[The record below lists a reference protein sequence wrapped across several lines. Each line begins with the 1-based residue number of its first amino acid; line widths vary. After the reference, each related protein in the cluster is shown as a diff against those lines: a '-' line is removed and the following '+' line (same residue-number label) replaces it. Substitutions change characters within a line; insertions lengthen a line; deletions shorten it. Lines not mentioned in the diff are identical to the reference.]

1 MARNDVEDW
10 FWRVG
15 TELQRLSE
23 ELHRTR
29 PSMASA
35 RFWEPRIDLIEE
47 EHRFLLKAEIA
58 GVKGEDIQVLYI
70 PERHC
75 IQLRGLRLEEDLSE
89 KGKTGIHQ
97 LEIFYGE
104 FQREVP
110 LPESAVDATGMR
122 AQYRNGFL
130 IVMVPKMDRIVVS
143 KRVTVRKG

>member
-1 MARNDVEDW
+1 MARNDMEDW

-23 ELHRTR
+23 ELHRSR
-29 PSMASA
+29 PAMASA
-35 RFWEPRIDLIEE
+35 HFWEPRIDLVEE

-58 GVKGEDIQVLYI
+58 GVRGEDIQVLYV

-75 IQLRGLRLEEDLSE
+75 ILLRGQRSEEDLAE
-89 KGKTGIHQ
+89 KGKTGVHQ

-110 LPESAVDATGMR
+110 LPDSAVDASAMR

-130 IVMVPKMDRIVVS
+130 IVMVPKMERAVVT
-143 KRVTVRKG
+143 KRVTVRNT